1 MKSAIQKN
9 NPDKAQCSGS
19 LRAIGDALYAIGGK
33 WKLRIIVALS
43 EGNKRFN
50 DLQRALDG
58 ISAKVLSS
66 ELKDLEL
73 NGFVKRNVF
82 TGTPVVVEYELTRYS
97 DTLHEVMQA
106 LGNWGTMHRE
116 KIKRGMKKSMQVSN

>member
-1 MKSAIQKN
+1 M
-9 NPDKAQCSGS
+9 
-19 LRAIGDALYAIGGK
+19 
-33 WKLRIIVALS
+33 S

-82 TGTPVVVEYELTRYS
+82 TGTPVLVEYELTRYS